1 MNPDDYI
8 KDRVDGQIGWYDRK
22 SGTNQRWFRW
32 LRIVEIIAAASIP
45 LLVGYAD
52 SITELKVVVGIL
64 GLLIAVIAGVLALYQ
79 FQENWTGYRTT
90 CEALTQEKYLF
101 LTKTQ
106 PYDQSDSFSLRPT
119 RRKLHLQRTL
129 DLVSIHAERRQTK
142 ESKLIGMQREK
153 LDKTG
158 FIKKLYEK

>member
-1 MNPDDYI
+1 RSQIKLAPLSDNTEYHAVNQDDYI
-8 KDRVDGQIGWYDRK
+8 KDRVDGQIEWYDRK

-52 SITELKVVVGIL
+52 SITELKIVVGIL
-64 GLLIAVIAGVLALYQ
+64 GLLIAVIAGVLGLYQ

-106 PYDQSDSFSLRPT
+106 PYDQGDSFSLFVQRVENFISKEHST
-119 RRKLHLQRTL
+119 WSQYMRKE
-129 DLVSIHAERRQTK
+129 D
-142 ESKLIGMQREK
+142 KLKSQS
-153 LDKTG
+153 
-158 FIKKLYEK
+158 